1 MSPRVLVPLAAVAL
15 LGAVSAA
22 AWALTRP
29 AEEREVPP
37 IRIESPAQ
45 LREAA
50 GIEEEQQPRERRRK
64 AREEDRERR
73 GGFAPA
79 PGDEGAQPAPEPT
92 ATPPPVEPDDDDG
105 AEPDDDDGVEADDDD
120 GGDD

>member
-1 MSPRVLVPLAAVAL
+1 MSPRLLVSLAAAAL

-29 AEEREVPP
+29 AEEQTVPP

-50 GIEEEQQPRERRRK
+50 GIEEKEAPRPRGRRRK
-64 AREEDRERR
+64 ARQEERERR

-79 PGDEGAQPAPEPT
+79 VGEEGARPAPEPT
-92 ATPPPVEPDDDDG
+92 ATSPPVEPGDDDD
-105 AEPDDDDGVEADDDD
+105 
-120 GGDD
+120 

>member
-1 MSPRVLVPLAAVAL
+1 MSPRVLVSLAAFAL

-29 AEEREVPP
+29 AEEQKVPP

-50 GIEEEQQPRERRRK
+50 GIEEPRPRERRGK

-79 PGDEGAQPAPEPT
+79 TGDEDRGGGDDEADGASRPGDE
-92 ATPPPVEPDDDDG
+92 V
-105 AEPDDDDGVEADDDD
+105 
-120 GGDD
+120 GD

>member
-1 MSPRVLVPLAAVAL
+1 MSPRVLVSLAAFAL

-29 AEEREVPP
+29 AEEQKVPP

-50 GIEEEQQPRERRRK
+50 GIEEPRPRERRGK
-64 AREEDRERR
+64 APEEDR

-79 PGDEGAQPAPEPT
+79 TGDEDRGGGDDEADGASGPGDE
-92 ATPPPVEPDDDDG
+92 V
-105 AEPDDDDGVEADDDD
+105 
-120 GGDD
+120 GD